1 MDKKRKKTFE
11 DALSQ
16 LESIISQLENGDL
29 PLEESLKLFE
39 EGMKLSCFCNQK
51 LNEARK
57 KVEVLLKGNGGDLAL
72 GPFESEEA
80 TGEE

>member
-39 EGMKLSCFCNQK
+39 EGMKLSRFCNQK
-51 LNEARK
+51 LNEAQK
-57 KVEVLLKGNGGDLAL
+57 KVEVLLKGNGGDVELRT
-72 GPFESEEA
+72 FEPEET